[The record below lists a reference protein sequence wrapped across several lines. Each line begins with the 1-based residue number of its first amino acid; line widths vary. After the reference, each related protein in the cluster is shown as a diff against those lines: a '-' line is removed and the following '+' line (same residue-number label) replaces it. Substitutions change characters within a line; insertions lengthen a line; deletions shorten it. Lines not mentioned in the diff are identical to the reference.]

1 MKLKIE
7 KDKLQHFSICV
18 VASVLSPT
26 LAIGLSLGKE
36 FGDSVSPVN
45 KWSWS
50 DLLADGVGV
59 VIGTIVHYFIFNQI
73 Y

>member
-7 KDKLQHFSICV
+7 KDKLQHFSICAV
-18 VASVLSPT
+18 TSVLSPT
-26 LAIGLSLGKE
+26 LAIGLAIGKE
-36 FGDSVSPVN
+36 CGDSVSPVN